1 MADFDQQLE
10 KMLDKEK
17 IARVNNEHFTSVT
30 ILKDIITLCY
40 NTKKWEKLNEMIVYL
55 MNRRGQG
62 KKAQI
67 EMIQM
72 AMTWLPNT

>member
-30 ILKDIITLCY
+30 ILK
-40 NTKKWEKLNEMIVYL
+40 EIVPFSFNVDYPL
-55 MNRRGQG
+55 
-62 KKAQI
+62 
-67 EMIQM
+67 
-72 AMTWLPNT
+72 L

>member
-30 ILKDIITLCY
+30 ILKDIVT
-40 NTKKWEKLNEMIVYL
+40 
-55 MNRRGQG
+55 
-62 KKAQI
+62 
-67 EMIQM
+67 
-72 AMTWLPNT
+72 

>member
-30 ILKDIITLCY
+30 ILK
-40 NTKKWEKLNEMIVYL
+40 EIV
-55 MNRRGQG
+55 
-62 KKAQI
+62 
-67 EMIQM
+67 IQFINSDHFM
-72 AMTWLPNT
+72 LQH

>member
-30 ILKDIITLCY
+30 ILKDIVTLNINQDY
-40 NTKKWEKLNEMIVYL
+40 SLLQYQKMVKT
-55 MNRRGQG
+55 
-62 KKAQI
+62 
-67 EMIQM
+67 
-72 AMTWLPNT
+72 